1 MRQTVKNRMIKNV
14 QMMAVGMMA
23 TASIMGTAAAM
34 GVKMDNIPFNVLA
47 NPFQAVMTQG
57 VAADSIAESGTLIT
71 SYDPEVK
78 SITYEIDSDG
88 TLTIKG
94 EGELSVVML
103 DSPSSTFEGRQDIKK
118 VVVEEGITSIGGFFF
133 KNCANIAEIEFP
145 QTLKSINGGAFVNLD
160 ALKQI
165 SIPDGVT
172 EIGIYVFSDCNNL
185 TEIHGMNGV
194 KTITQAF
201 GVSNDDGLLETSL
214 DTTNEY
220 VLNYDWTTYG
230 RKIKENK
237 EWYYSEEDESFVADT
252 NQIGSV
258 VDDYYKIWSYSQLN
272 EGRKNFEFVVSNQ
285 QNAFVSK
292 IYIEGGQNSEEVE
305 IPDFV
310 KGILSSSYDA
320 KLIKDDSL
328 VGRRYN
334 ETEDESVLEG
344 GSNLIGINKGL
355 FVLRKEDAKV
365 PGKLIIKGNVGQN
378 LTGMFVGKDKEKET
392 LLSVVQEIKVVGTEG
407 VKVKSISKMFVDMK
421 NLVKVDLSELDLSE
435 VKGIEDVFKNCPRL
449 KEVNL
454 GNMPLKLYDLSKMIN
469 GCDNLKKL
477 IIQNQPKDL
486 GNPQIVESSDTEI
499 RFRYVRS
506 EWDYPFDMKIKFNK
520 KYIEVGDLYNL
531 DDDIEKI
538 IHDDKD
544 DKDWLPKN
552 IGECYEFIKNGFF

>member
-1 MRQTVKNRMIKNV
+1 MR
-14 QMMAVGMMA
+14 
-23 TASIMGTAAAM
+23 SIMD
-34 GVKMDNIPFNVLA
+34 KIREF
-47 NPFQAVMTQG
+47 
-57 VAADSIAESGTLIT
+57 
-71 SYDPEVK
+71 K
-78 SITYEIDSDG
+78 
-88 TLTIKG
+88 
-94 EGELSVVML
+94 
-103 DSPSSTFEGRQDIKK
+103 R
-118 VVVEEGITSIGGFFF
+118 EEE
-133 KNCANIAEIEFP
+133 K
-145 QTLKSINGGAFVNLD
+145 
-160 ALKQI
+160 
-165 SIPDGVT
+165 
-172 EIGIYVFSDCNNL
+172 
-185 TEIHGMNGV
+185 
-194 KTITQAF
+194 
-201 GVSNDDGLLETSL
+201 
-214 DTTNEY
+214 
-220 VLNYDWTTYG
+220 
-230 RKIKENK
+230 
-237 EWYYSEEDESFVADT
+237 
-252 NQIGSV
+252 
-258 VDDYYKIWSYSQLN
+258 

-292 IYIEGGQNSEEVE
+292 IYVNGDQSNEVVE

-320 KLIKDDSL
+320 KLIENDSL

-344 GSNLIGINKGL
+344 GSNLIGINKEL

-378 LTGMFVGKDKEKET
+378 LTGMFVGKDKENKT

-407 VKVKSISKMFVDMK
+407 VKVKSISKMFVDME

-435 VKGIEDVFKNCPRL
+435 VKGIEDVFRNCPRL

-506 EWDYPFDMKIKFNK
+506 EWDYPFDMKIKFDK

-531 DDDIEKI
+531 DGDIEEI
-538 IHDDKD
+538 IHDEKD
-544 DKDWLPKN
+544 D
-552 IGECYEFIKNGFF
+552 

>member
-1 MRQTVKNRMIKNV
+1 MK
-14 QMMAVGMMA
+14 
-23 TASIMGTAAAM
+23 
-34 GVKMDNIPFNVLA
+34 
-47 NPFQAVMTQG
+47 
-57 VAADSIAESGTLIT
+57 
-71 SYDPEVK
+71 
-78 SITYEIDSDG
+78 
-88 TLTIKG
+88 
-94 EGELSVVML
+94 
-103 DSPSSTFEGRQDIKK
+103 
-118 VVVEEGITSIGGFFF
+118 
-133 KNCANIAEIEFP
+133 
-145 QTLKSINGGAFVNLD
+145 
-160 ALKQI
+160 
-165 SIPDGVT
+165 T
-172 EIGIYVFSDCNNL
+172 EI
-185 TEIHGMNGV
+185 
-194 KTITQAF
+194 
-201 GVSNDDGLLETSL
+201 
-214 DTTNEY
+214 
-220 VLNYDWTTYG
+220 
-230 RKIKENK
+230 NK
-237 EWYYSEEDESFVADT
+237 VREFE
-252 NQIGSV
+252 Q
-258 VDDYYKIWSYSQLN
+258 SQLI

-292 IYIEGGQNSEEVE
+292 IYIEGGQKSEEVE

-320 KLIKDDSL
+320 KLIKDDCL

-378 LTGMFVGKDKEKET
+378 LTGMFIGKDKEKET
-392 LLSVVQEIKVVGTEG
+392 LLSIVQEIKVVGTEG

-449 KEVNL
+449 EEVNL

-477 IIQNQPKDL
+477 RIQNQPKDL

-520 KYIEVGDLYNL
+520 KYIEVGELYNL

-544 DKDWLPKN
+544 DDDWRPKN